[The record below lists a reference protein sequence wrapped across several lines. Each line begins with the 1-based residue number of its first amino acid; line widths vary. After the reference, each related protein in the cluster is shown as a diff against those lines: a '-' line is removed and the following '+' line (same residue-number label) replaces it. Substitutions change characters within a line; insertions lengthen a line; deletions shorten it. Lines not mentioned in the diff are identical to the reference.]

1 MAHTD
6 VDRQRDR
13 ERQGQSCVCGETL
26 RDLRR
31 QRYPRRERG
40 RIPGAVRDLEVHAQ
54 RDGETG
60 SGAGPP
66 GGGWRRP

>member
-13 ERQGQSCVCGETL
+13 ERQGQSCVWGDPQGPRETEIPTE
-26 RDLRR
+26 RKR
-31 QRYPRRERG
+31 QNSR
-40 RIPGAVRDLEVHAQ
+40 AVRDLEVRAQ
-54 RDGETG
+54 RDRETG

-66 GGGWRRP
+66 GGGRRRP